1 MRRVVLGVLV
11 LATSVAAGTFTSNF
25 AGADPGS
32 PTAIQPAKKRVGG
45 KVKPAWPRAGK
56 PPAKPLARWLA
67 RQVGPVKKCGEKRTA
82 GPKAKRIKANKQR
95 RRCLRWHR
103 KIGVRTTASV
113 LAKAGDPGAPVR
125 GAATPTASISAT
137 PLAAAD
143 PILLARS
150 YQIPKDDPDY
160 ERLLNWSFTY
170 DSAITAA
177 AFIALSEKSQ
187 ATQVLD
193 QLAALQFTNGAIDI
207 AFNVSTG
214 EGAGLYRSGN
224 TAWIGLAAASYNLKF
239 GTNKYLST
247 ARRAADFL
255 IGLQGSNGLVRGGP
269 GLSWS
274 STLHNLVAYSFLQR
288 MATADLPN
296 TLKYTVAA
304 NKIASAIDSSLLVN
318 DSAGLR
324 FIQGLN
330 DTVEPLDVQA
340 LGAMYLWNRGR
351 FLSAN
356 LVMNRVADSFGVSK
370 VKIQKST
377 NPDKYNNTWSSTN
390 TFSGYKPYNS
400 NKVPAM
406 IWYEGTSQVR
416 AATSVIG
423 GSTTTLDAEA
433 KKWRDVTSSAGGAPL
448 QSNETITE
456 TKKDFDVEYHVWPAT
471 VAAGWAILSTN
482 EPRFLFP

>member
-1 MRRVVLGVLV
+1 MRNFVLSVFVLV
-11 LATSVAAGTFTSNF
+11 VATAAICSPAIAATASAETSV
-25 AGADPGS
+25 
-32 PTAIQPAKKRVGG
+32 AKKRVGG
-45 KVKPAWPRAGK
+45 KVKRAWPRAGK

-67 RQVGPVKKCGEKRTA
+67 RQVGPVKNCGRIRKS
-82 GPKAKRIKANKQR
+82 GPKAKRIEANRQR

-103 KIGVRTTASV
+103 KIGIRPTSAV
-113 LAKAGDPGAPVR
+113 LSKAGDPGAPAN
-125 GAATPTASISAT
+125 AAAAPTATISAT
-137 PLAAAD
+137 PTAAAD

-170 DSAITAA
+170 DSAITAS
-177 AFIALSEKSQ
+177 AFIALGEKTQ

-193 QLAALQFTNGAIDI
+193 QLAALQFNTGAIDI
-207 AFNVSTG
+207 AFNVAT
-214 EGAGLYRSGN
+214 GAGAGQYRAGN
-224 TAWIGLAAASYNLKF
+224 TAWIGLAAANYNLKF
-239 GTNKYLST
+239 LTNRYLTT

-255 IGLQGSNGLVRGGP
+255 ISLQGPNGLVRGGP
-269 GLSWS
+269 GLPWS
-274 STLHNLVAYSFLQR
+274 STLHNLVAYSFFQR

-296 TLKYTVAA
+296 TVKYTVAA
-304 NKIASAIDSSLLVN
+304 NKIAAAIDSSLLVN
-318 DSAGLR
+318 DSSGLH

-330 DTVEPLDVQA
+330 DTVEPVDVQA

-351 FLSAN
+351 FLSAA
-356 LVMNRVADSFGVSK
+356 LVVNRIADEFGVSK
-370 VKIQKST
+370 AKIQLST
-377 NPDKYNNTWSSTN
+377 NPSKYNNTWSSGGN
-390 TFSGYKPYNS
+390 FSGFKPYNS
-400 NKVPAM
+400 DKVPAM

-416 AATSVIG
+416 AATAVTG
-423 GSTTTLDAEA
+423 GSTTSLDAEA
-433 KKWRDVTSSAGGAPL
+433 KKWREVTAKDAGSAPL